1 MGTEEALFEK
11 KQNIEIKNENIS
23 EKEEDNNLNKIE
35 LPSVQII
42 SKQTFDKNRIIKIKE
57 LSNGRI
63 GILFED
69 SLLIENIK
77 TSKKIDEI
85 KLPVIM
91 HYDEG
96 IFDFIE
102 LKNSELILWSSK
114 TIYVYQ
120 IIDDK
125 YNLYQNI
132 NESEEE
138 KEKRKQNEIDS
149 YFGSKHKKY
158 EINSIYELSNG
169 NLVSCNSYGLKIY
182 IKNNEKYILE
192 SKHDMEID
200 VRKIIEINNNQ
211 LILFQRYHYFW
222 WGCSMNNYSSHT
234 YSISTYDIET
244 KKLNTLA
251 KNKVTKD
258 DYYGYVFISYIIKN
272 GFLLVRYGNK
282 IDIYDIKN
290 NMLLVNHDQDSMIQ
304 IKEEFYGTYQI
315 LKDEMDIIF
324 LCDYFD
330 NFNNLFI
337 TKNLKNKFRIY
348 LFENNSLKYVKDFQY
363 ELNEFKEIIKLKSN
377 ILLAYSDKELILLN
391 QE

>member
-1 MGTEEALFEK
+1 METAEALSEK
-11 KQNIEIKNENIS
+11 KQNIEIKNENKG
-23 EKEEDNNLNKIE
+23 EKKEENNLKNLE

-42 SKQTFDKNRIIKIKE
+42 SKQTFDKKKIIKIKE

-69 SLLIENIK
+69 SLLIEDIK

-102 LKNSELILWSSK
+102 LKNSQLILWSSE

-120 IIDDK
+120 MIDDK

-132 NESEEE
+132 NEKEEE
-138 KEKRKQNEIDS
+138 KEKRKQNEIGS
-149 YFGSKHKKY
+149 YFGSKYKKY

-182 IKNNEKYILE
+182 IKNNEKYILDSE
-192 SKHDMEID
+192 HDMEID
-200 VRKIIEINNNQ
+200 VRKIIEINKNQ

-222 WGCSMNNYSSHT
+222 WGCSRNNYSSHT

-244 KKLNTLA
+244 KKLNELT

-258 DYYGYVFISYIIKN
+258 DYYGYVLISYIIKN
-272 GFLLVRYGNK
+272 GFLLVRYGNR

-304 IKEEFYGTYQI
+304 IKEEFYGRYQI

-330 NFNNLFI
+330 NFDNLFI
-337 TKNLKNKFRIY
+337 TKNIKNKFKIY
-348 LFENNSLKYVKDFQY
+348 LFRNNSLKYVKDFQC
-363 ELNEFKEIIKLKSN
+363 ELNGFKEIIKLKSN

-391 QE
+391 HE

>member
-102 LKNSELILWSSK
+102 LKNSQLILWSSE

-120 IIDDK
+120 MIDDK

-304 IKEEFYGTYQI
+304 IKEEFYGRYQI

>member
-1 MGTEEALFEK
+1 
-11 KQNIEIKNENIS
+11 
-23 EKEEDNNLNKIE
+23 
-35 LPSVQII
+35 VQII

-138 KEKRKQNEIDS
+138 KEK
-149 YFGSKHKKY
+149 SKKEEERIRYLNK
-158 EINSIYELSNG
+158 EKEEND
-169 NLVSCNSYGLKIY
+169 LKIEKIKE
-182 IKNNEKYILE
+182 IKNLIKKEQIYRKNLEKKAELLEMKLKNE
-192 SKHDMEID
+192 EIKNIYGDEND
-200 VRKIIEINNNQ
+200 VNKNIELKNTN
-211 LILFQRYHYFW
+211 F
-222 WGCSMNNYSSHT
+222 MNNVNQVT
-234 YSISTYDIET
+234 FNVPKSTINAKLNFNYFSGTINDIEKEDKRVFVSPIKT
-244 KKLNTLA
+244 K
-251 KNKVTKD
+251 
-258 DYYGYVFISYIIKN
+258 SPSH
-272 GFLLVRYGNK
+272 LV
-282 IDIYDIKN
+282 
-290 NMLLVNHDQDSMIQ
+290 Q
-304 IKEEFYGTYQI
+304 
-315 LKDEMDIIF
+315 
-324 LCDYFD
+324 
-330 NFNNLFI
+330 LF
-337 TKNLKNKFRIY
+337 
-348 LFENNSLKYVKDFQY
+348 
-363 ELNEFKEIIKLKSN
+363 
-377 ILLAYSDKELILLN
+377 
-391 QE
+391 

>member
-42 SKQTFDKNRIIKIKE
+42 SKQTFDKKRIIKIKE

-102 LKNSELILWSSK
+102 LKNSELILWSSE

-132 NESEEE
+132 NESKEE

-222 WGCSMNNYSSHT
+222 WGCSHM
-234 YSISTYDIET
+234 
-244 KKLNTLA
+244 
-251 KNKVTKD
+251 
-258 DYYGYVFISYIIKN
+258 
-272 GFLLVRYGNK
+272 
-282 IDIYDIKN
+282 
-290 NMLLVNHDQDSMIQ
+290 
-304 IKEEFYGTYQI
+304 I
-315 LKDEMDIIF
+315 LKQ
-324 LCDYFD
+324 
-330 NFNNLFI
+330 
-337 TKNLKNKFRIY
+337 KN
-348 LFENNSLKYVKDFQY
+348 
-363 ELNEFKEIIKLKSN
+363 
-377 ILLAYSDKELILLN
+377 
-391 QE
+391 

>member
-102 LKNSELILWSSK
+102 LKNSELILWSSE

-304 IKEEFYGTYQI
+304 IKEEFYGRYQI

>member
-102 LKNSELILWSSK
+102 LKNSQLILWSSE

-120 IIDDK
+120 MIDDK

-138 KEKRKQNEIDS
+138 REKRKQNEIDS

-304 IKEEFYGTYQI
+304 IKEEFYGRYQI

>member
-1 MGTEEALFEK
+1 METAEALSEK
-11 KQNIEIKNENIS
+11 KQNIEIKNENKG
-23 EKEEDNNLNKIE
+23 EKKEENNLNNLE

-42 SKQTFDKNRIIKIKE
+42 SKQTFDKKRIIKIKE

-69 SLLIENIK
+69 SLLIEDIK

-182 IKNNEKYILE
+182 IKNNEKYILD

-200 VRKIIEINNNQ
+200 VRKIIEINKNQ

-222 WGCSMNNYSSHT
+222 WGCSRNNYSSHT

-337 TKNLKNKFRIY
+337 TKNLNNKFRIY
-348 LFENNSLKYVKDFQY
+348 LF
-363 ELNEFKEIIKLKSN
+363 
-377 ILLAYSDKELILLN
+377 
-391 QE
+391 